1 MSNEKR
7 DNVVGIGHNQKNEF
21 SKEQYEKLL
30 NFTHWITCYAQS
42 TISDIEHY
50 FDEAFTKYEGGQS
63 WQRKLKDFEVH
74 EKRLEAKKLA
84 KKYWSKGAD
93 KERIIKEA
101 KDKGILE
108 KFNNFK
114 LKNDPSKPLKQR
126 KADGHTPAGK
136 KPSLDVYD
144 KTGAG
149 VGRKKGGP
157 VKKYARG
164 GGVRKAARY

>member
-84 KKYWSKGAD
+84 KKGYAELSEQVTAIEDRAVRYGIELDVLK
-93 KERIIKEA
+93 
-101 KDKGILE
+101 KDKTDE
-108 KFNNFK
+108 
-114 LKNDPSKPLKQR
+114 Q
-126 KADGHTPAGK
+126 
-136 KPSLDVYD
+136 
-144 KTGAG
+144 
-149 VGRKKGGP
+149 
-157 VKKYARG
+157 
-164 GGVRKAARY
+164 